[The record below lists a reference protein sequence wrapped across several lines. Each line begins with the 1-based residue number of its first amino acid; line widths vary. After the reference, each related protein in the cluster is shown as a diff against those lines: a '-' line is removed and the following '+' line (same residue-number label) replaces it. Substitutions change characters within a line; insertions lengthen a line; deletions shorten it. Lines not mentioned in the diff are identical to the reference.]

1 MKSYPQ
7 NTKEWSKEAYQALIP
22 AWEQLKANNPFPS
35 EKQKEK
41 LIEIAT
47 EMACANRDIKDP
59 SFIKHA
65 HEYVREVFLEDYNSR
80 DVDEKIN
87 FSLCFILAYFDAHL
101 SLSMITEDVA
111 KKAIRMTQNNYDM
124 SYEDLSLKKV
134 TDQVYA
140 IVGELSNRSPTN
152 LGNNATFG
160 VVVTDDGVVD
170 KIIAG
175 LGNGYFKKLGAKII
189 ASKNAV
195 EDQKARTQDQFFGLG
210 NLVGDEGLKG
220 TEAVYADTTFDTE
233 HSFEFERMLGVGSQ
247 SNSKTW
253 VEAYEAMAAYKP
265 EHIIPGHGNPT
276 DLATANK
283 DSYEYLKFL
292 RQAIADFIDD
302 DGDISEIS
310 KVDQS
315 AYKYLQNFDSLS
327 GRNAATA
334 FFLLLAIST
343 KSFADNPLRVGYTY
357 WPPYQ
362 IVQED
367 SGISGIVHD
376 VLKEVERRMDV
387 DFHMIRLPQ
396 KRMLSYFRNGE
407 LDLEPAANPIWRSE
421 YKDLSVYS
429 IPYFQVQHV
438 IYVSDS
444 TDVKGDYI
452 SDFKDKTIGTRLG
465 FNYDLTI
472 GEAFNRELIKRKD
485 SQQHDANLMLL
496 KAGRIDGIIVD
507 RRELKYWLKKLDYDD
522 SQYKEAYN
530 IGSSIDVSMR
540 LHKSQANLLPKL
552 NRTLTEM
559 LNEGFVDK
567 AIVKYT
573 SKTGDQRISQ
583 NIE

>member
-1 MKSYPQ
+1 MF
-7 NTKEWSKEAYQALIP
+7 TG
-22 AWEQLKANNPFPS
+22 
-35 EKQKEK
+35 
-41 LIEIAT
+41 
-47 EMACANRDIKDP
+47 DIV
-59 SFIKHA
+59 
-65 HEYVREVFLEDYNSR
+65 YV
-80 DVDEKIN
+80 
-87 FSLCFILAYFDAHL
+87 
-101 SLSMITEDVA
+101 
-111 KKAIRMTQNNYDM
+111 
-124 SYEDLSLKKV
+124 
-134 TDQVYA
+134 
-140 IVGELSNRSPTN
+140 
-152 LGNNATFG
+152 
-160 VVVTDDGVVD
+160 
-170 KIIAG
+170 
-175 LGNGYFKKLGAKII
+175 
-189 ASKNAV
+189 
-195 EDQKARTQDQFFGLG
+195 
-210 NLVGDEGLKG
+210 
-220 TEAVYADTTFDTE
+220 
-233 HSFEFERMLGVGSQ
+233 ERMLGVGSQ